1 LHTRADE
8 ACFKGVMLMIKRI
21 LVGLGGTDYTVAA
34 INHAV
39 ALAIAH
45 DAELTG
51 VSVIDPARVA
61 PVMAMPIGDGPIAYA
76 ETGSFMAKAR
86 ERVEWATQEFS
97 KACQGASVR
106 HRIIRE
112 VGEPFSLM
120 TAEARYHDLMIFG
133 LKSLFESDLVA
144 DPHDALVRLVQS
156 GVRPLLA
163 VSKVIAP
170 IRKVLIAYSGSM
182 ESAKAMK
189 RFVEMQLW
197 PGTEL
202 RIISFEV
209 GKGHARDLL
218 SDAASYC
225 RAHGL
230 AVETECISGSPKD
243 HLLAYMRNWGA
254 DLTVVGNSAQNL
266 ILRRI
271 FGETALNVIR
281 NADQPLFLAQ

>member
-1 LHTRADE
+1 
-8 ACFKGVMLMIKRI
+8 MLKRI

-34 INHAV
+34 INQAV
-39 ALAIAH
+39 SLAMAH
-45 DAELTG
+45 DADLTG
-51 VSVIDPARVA
+51 VSVIDPSWVV
-61 PVMAMPIGDGPIAYA
+61 PITAMPIGDGPIAYP

-86 ERVEWATQEFS
+86 ERVEWATHEFTD
-97 KACQGASVR
+97 ACQAAGVR
-106 HRIIRE
+106 HRVVRE

-120 TAEARYHDLMIFG
+120 TSVARYHDLMIFG

-144 DPHDALVRLVQS
+144 DPHDALVRLVRS

-163 VSKVIAP
+163 VSKGFAP
-170 IRKVLIAYSGSM
+170 IKKVLIAYSGSM

-189 RFVEMQLW
+189 RFVQMQLW
-197 PGTEL
+197 PVSQV
-202 RIISFEV
+202 RIVCFED
-209 GKGHARDLL
+209 GKGLARQLV
-218 SDAASYC
+218 SDAADYC

-230 AVETECISGSPKD
+230 EVETECVTGSPKE
-243 HLLAYMRNWGA
+243 HLLSYIRNWGA

-271 FGETALNVIR
+271 FGETALHIIR

>member
-1 LHTRADE
+1 
-8 ACFKGVMLMIKRI
+8 MLKRI

-34 INHAV
+34 INQAV
-39 ALAIAH
+39 SLAMAH

-51 VSVIDPARVA
+51 VCVIDPSRVS
-61 PVMAMPIGDGPIAYA
+61 PILSMPIGDGPIAYP

-86 ERVEWATQEFS
+86 ERVEWATHEFT
-97 KACQGASVR
+97 KACQAAGVK
-106 HRIIRE
+106 HRIVRE
-112 VGEPFSLM
+112 VGEPISLM

-163 VSKVIAP
+163 VSKTFLP
-170 IRKVLIAYSGSM
+170 INKVLIAYSGSM

-189 RFVEMQLW
+189 QFVEMRLW
-197 PGTEL
+197 PVSQV
-202 RIISFEV
+202 RIVCFED
-209 GKGHARDLL
+209 GKGHARQLVA
-218 SDAASYC
+218 DAADYC

-230 AVETECISGSPKD
+230 AAETECVTGSPKE
-243 HLLAYMRNWGA
+243 HLLSYIQNWGA
-254 DLTVVGNSAQNL
+254 DLTVLGNSAQNL

-271 FGETALNVIR
+271 FGETALHVIR
-281 NADQPLFLAQ
+281 NAEQPLFLAQ

>member
-1 LHTRADE
+1 
-8 ACFKGVMLMIKRI
+8 MLKRI

-34 INHAV
+34 INQAV
-39 ALAIAH
+39 SLAMAH
-45 DAELTG
+45 DADLTG
-51 VSVIDPARVA
+51 VSVIDPSWVV
-61 PVMAMPIGDGPIAYA
+61 PITAMPIGDGPIAYP

-86 ERVEWATQEFS
+86 ERVEWATHEFTD
-97 KACQGASVR
+97 ACQAAGVR
-106 HRIIRE
+106 HRVVRE

-144 DPHDALVRLVQS
+144 DPHDALVRLVRS

-163 VSKVIAP
+163 VSKGFAP
-170 IRKVLIAYSGSM
+170 IKKVLIAYSGSM

-189 RFVEMQLW
+189 RFVQMQLW
-197 PGTEL
+197 PVSQV
-202 RIISFEV
+202 RIVCFED
-209 GKGHARDLL
+209 GKGLARQLV
-218 SDAASYC
+218 SDAADYC

-230 AVETECISGSPKD
+230 AVETECVTGSPKE
-243 HLLAYMRNWGA
+243 HLLSYIRNWGA

-271 FGETALNVIR
+271 FGETALHIIR

>member
-1 LHTRADE
+1 
-8 ACFKGVMLMIKRI
+8 MIKRI

-34 INHAV
+34 INQAV
-39 ALAIAH
+39 CLAMTH

-51 VSVIDPARVA
+51 VSVIDPSHIATVK
-61 PVMAMPIGDGPIAYA
+61 AMPIGDGPIEYS
-76 ETGSFMAKAR
+76 ETGSLMARAR
-86 ERVEWATQEFS
+86 ERVEWATQNFVE
-97 KACQGASVR
+97 ACQAAGVK
-106 HRIIRE
+106 HRVVRE

-144 DPHDALVRLVQS
+144 DPHDAIVRLVQS

-163 VSKVIAP
+163 VSKGFLP
-170 IRKVLIAYSGSM
+170 INKVLIAYSGSM

-189 RFVEMQLW
+189 RFVEMRLW
-197 PGTEL
+197 PAAQI
-202 RIISFEV
+202 RIVCFED
-209 GKGHARDLL
+209 GRGLARQFVA
-218 SDAASYC
+218 DAADYC
-225 RAHGL
+225 RSHGFE
-230 AVETECISGSPKD
+230 AETESISGSPKD
-243 HLLAYMRNWGA
+243 HLLNYMRNWGA